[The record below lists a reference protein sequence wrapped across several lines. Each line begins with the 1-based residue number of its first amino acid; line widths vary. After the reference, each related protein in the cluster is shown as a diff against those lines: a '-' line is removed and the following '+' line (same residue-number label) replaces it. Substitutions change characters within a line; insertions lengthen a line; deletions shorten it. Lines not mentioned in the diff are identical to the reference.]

1 MIYAVVDW
9 SNLSLESVKSITIVT
24 GIVYAI
30 LYIIRLIGSTCDTII
45 RVLLLYYAM
54 TGKMPEELQT
64 VDIAKISERT

>member
-64 VDIAKISERT
+64 VDIAKISEST